1 MKKTYTPAPSE
12 NSGQSC
18 RTTNWGVRLEA
29 LGYSL
34 RRNCTDSMGRKWAY
48 RTFPIGAGSIG
59 QFATLGDMGK
69 WARQVERMRWL
80 ANVSDT
86 NFDALPDGVFR
97 NHPVIEVSA

>member
-1 MKKTYTPAPSE
+1 MKFSMKKTYTPAPHE

-80 ANVSDT
+80 ERAAVGEREHYPE
-86 NFDALPDGVFR
+86 ALSRSEPD
-97 NHPVIEVSA
+97 S